1 MVSLTQRT
9 PSERF
14 IRIAVK
20 DTGLGISKKDQ
31 KKLFRLFGTIEND
44 RNLNKKGIGL
54 GLCICKMVSTQF
66 GGDVYVNSKLNRGS
80 IFLFEF
86 KCDNQESKMIPLPE
100 EQSQIIQSE

>member
-1 MVSLTQRT
+1 MLLNLLSNAIKYTEMGEVKIMASLNQRSPT
-9 PSERF
+9 ERF

-54 GLCICKMVSTQF
+54 GLCICKMVF
-66 GGDVYVNSKLNRGS
+66 NVNIGN
-80 IFLFEF
+80 F
-86 KCDNQESKMIPLPE
+86 
-100 EQSQIIQSE
+100 